1 MRARIPAGIDLEDKL
16 LYGLSPARLGY
27 VTVAVVAAIW
37 AIRQPAPLALRVA
50 AGLVLLAA
58 GGAAGWM
65 RRDGRHLDSWAVDL
79 VRHLVRRYRIELRT
93 GRAGARSDR
102 RPSRWGWRWRRPGHR
117 QLSLPWGRRA

>member
-27 VTVAVVAAIW
+27 VTVSLVAAIW
-37 AIRQPAPLALRVA
+37 TLRQPALLPVRVVA
-50 AGLVLLAA
+50 ALLLLAA

-79 VRHLVRRYRIELRT
+79 GRHVVRRYRIDVGPAAAA
-93 GRAGARSDR
+93 GRSGRKLL
-102 RPSRWGWRWRRPGHR
+102 PWWRWRRRPRHR
-117 QLSLPWGRRA
+117 QMSLPWGRRA